1 MLSISHLF
9 AQEDKLWLC
18 YVGSP
23 GILGMLY
30 LQGML
35 STVTTPDDTP
45 GMSYQCL
52 T

>member
-1 MLSISHLF
+1 MIML
-9 AQEDKLWLC
+9 
-18 YVGSP
+18 GSP